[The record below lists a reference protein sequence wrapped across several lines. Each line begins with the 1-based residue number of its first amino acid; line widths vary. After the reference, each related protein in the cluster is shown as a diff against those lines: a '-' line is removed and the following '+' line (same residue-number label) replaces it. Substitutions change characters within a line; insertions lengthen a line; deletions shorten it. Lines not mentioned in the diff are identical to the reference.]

1 MNRTAAVFSVFICAA
16 GLFLTPFGTS
26 GVPSAHGLAGGRR
39 STGPSGTSADPA
51 PAAWFDEVKEYRL
64 LGTVPCLYQNDRR
77 SETTVVLVFIP
88 GGKRAVP
95 EGLDGLTY
103 LVTRL
108 ATDVPDEDKAA
119 YFVRSASRVSVS
131 VLEDVSVIEA
141 VCLSSEAA
149 RTLQTLFAIMGRP
162 LFSSTRIQNIKGS
175 MELLAGLEQDDLVAL
190 GRNAAAAGLFG
201 PAGYG
206 TSVYGSPDSLNR
218 LGRREITRFY
228 EERFHRQAVF
238 LSVSSDLSFAEL
250 QPTLEGALSKLRPGG
265 PPATVSLPAAS
276 PPLGDARVDR
286 DAGRSLA
293 SMAFALPAPDIGS
306 IAAGLLLETI
316 LGKGPGSRLWPL
328 RTRELLAYNLD
339 ARLTVMKEA
348 MLLEVYLGSSGPKAA
363 RAQAALEKLLTE
375 LHGNGV
381 PEDELEAARTQAV
394 ANLTRRTETKQARAL
409 HAGLWFHL
417 GLGPDAG
424 RKLLSAVEA
433 LDAERLNAFSKLYLD
448 PGKAIRVRIG
458 PEDAAEPSR

>member
-1 MNRTAAVFSVFICAA
+1 M
-16 GLFLTPFGTS
+16 
-26 GVPSAHGLAGGRR
+26 
-39 STGPSGTSADPA
+39 SADAA

-64 LGTVPCLYQNDRR
+64 LDSVPCLYQNDRR

-88 GGKRAVP
+88 GGRRAVP
-95 EGLDGLTY
+95 EGWDGLTY

-108 ATDVPDEDKAA
+108 TTDIPDEDKAA

-131 VLEDVSVIEA
+131 VLEDVSVVEA
-141 VCLSSEAA
+141 VCLSSEAP
-149 RTLQTLFAIMGRP
+149 RTMQTLFAVMGRP

-190 GRNAAAAGLFG
+190 GHNAAAAGLFG
-201 PAGYG
+201 SAGYG
-206 TSVYGSPDSLNR
+206 TSVYGSPESLRR

-265 PPATVSLPAAS
+265 PSATVSLPAAS
-276 PPLGDARVDR
+276 PPLGDACVERG
-286 DAGRSLA
+286 AGRSLV
-293 SMAFALPAPDIGS
+293 SMAFALPAPDIDS

-328 RTRELLAYNLD
+328 RARELLAYNLD
-339 ARLTVMKEA
+339 ARLAVMKEA
-348 MLLEVYLGSSGPKAA
+348 LLLEVYLGSSGPKAA
-363 RAQAALEKLLTE
+363 LAQAALEKLLTE

-381 PEDELEAARTQAV
+381 PEDELEASRTQAV
-394 ANLTRRTETKQARAL
+394 ANLARRTETKQARAL

-433 LDAERLNAFSKLYLD
+433 MDAERLNAFLKLYLD
-448 PGKAIRVRIG
+448 PGRAVRVRIG
-458 PEDAAEPSR
+458 SEDAAEPSR